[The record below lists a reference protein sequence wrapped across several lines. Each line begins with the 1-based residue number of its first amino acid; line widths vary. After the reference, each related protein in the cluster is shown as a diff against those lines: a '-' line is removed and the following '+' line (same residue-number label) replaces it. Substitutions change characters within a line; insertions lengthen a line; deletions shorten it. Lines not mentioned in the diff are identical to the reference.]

1 MLTINTVC
9 AFVLWFGVFNGDAT
23 VAVQHTPGLSM
34 VVAARPPARRKPE
47 PVKKTRPKPEKK
59 PVIVPEP
66 IPVQEPSPT
75 AAPVPG
81 AGLSG
86 SNRIE
91 FDAQLIKGQTTKAGE
106 VQVLERKDTELKS
119 MVKRRTSF
127 RDEIIRTAF
136 PDK

>member
-9 AFVLWFGVFNGDAT
+9 AFVVWFGVFNGDAMIT
-23 VAVQHTPGLSM
+23 WQPSSDAPVM
-34 VVAARPPARRKPE
+34 VAARPRAQKKPA
-47 PVKKTRPKPEKK
+47 PVKKAPPQTPRKPAAA
-59 PVIVPEP
+59 PEP
-66 IPVQEPSPT
+66 IPAQEPLPQATPLS
-75 AAPVPG
+75 G

>member
-1 MLTINTVC
+1 MLTMSTLC
-9 AFVLWFGVFNGDAT
+9 AVVLWFGVFGSDAL
-23 VAVQHTPGLSM
+23 VAARQSADQPM
-34 VVAARPPARRKPE
+34 VVAARQPARRKTAPVKKPAPQLPNKPTAVPE
-47 PVKKTRPKPEKK
+47 PV
-59 PVIVPEP
+59 PVREP
-66 IPVQEPSPT
+66 LPQTAPS
-75 AAPVPG
+75 PG

-86 SNRIE
+86 SSRIE